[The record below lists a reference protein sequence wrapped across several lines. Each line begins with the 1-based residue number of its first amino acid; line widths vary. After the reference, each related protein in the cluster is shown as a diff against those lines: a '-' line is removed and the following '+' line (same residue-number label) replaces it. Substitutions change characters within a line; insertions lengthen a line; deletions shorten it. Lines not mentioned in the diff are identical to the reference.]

1 MLNANVTI
9 KTNDNNNSEQ
19 IHWYTIDWQDI
30 NKRLIIFVNVFIGH
44 LQMVIRN

>member
-19 IHWYTIDWQDI
+19 IHWYDVAI
-30 NKRLIIFVNVFIGH
+30 VFRTVSMR
-44 LQMVIRN
+44 QY